1 MMAALYDAEVANGH
15 FISTGVPTT
24 DFLGQA
30 VRHGRVRIASLAGN
44 YETPVLIEV
53 ALRGTELV
61 GFTTTK
67 AWIDPEQLAANA
79 GRGQRQG
86 GTQEAEL
93 WMLIVTPAERRRGT
107 GATLLDRQI
116 ANAVGLVGNR
126 DKLVARCAPAS
137 EGAKR
142 LLLEKGFLVKVS
154 HPDGELLR
162 CCSA

>member
-24 DFLGQA
+24 RFLGQA
-30 VRHGRVRIASLAGN
+30 VQHGRVGIASLAGN

-53 ALRGTELV
+53 ALRGTALV

-67 AWIDPEQLAANA
+67 AWIDPERLTANA
-79 GRGQRQG
+79 GRGQKQG
-86 GTQEAEL
+86 GAQEAEL
-93 WMLIVTPAERRRGT
+93 WMLVVSPAERKRGT
-107 GATLLDRQI
+107 GAILLDRQI
-116 ANAVGLVGNR
+116 ASAVELVGSR

-137 EGAKR
+137 KGAKR
-142 LLLEKGFLVKVS
+142 LLLKRGFLVKVTQS
-154 HPDGELLR
+154 DGELLR